1 MVNVILRRGGR
12 KETRRAS
19 DASLCLQACAQALK
33 RRLHMDKSVKSRRTM
48 APELLLDVEERC
60 NYTLRAVPL
69 QDRPRRGQAGMVE
82 GVAYFLWWCRRCRCT
97 VSFHKPCNCVVTL
110 AAGGV
115 KHVRQGHGFFQ
126 RRSQYWERSHLS
138 IVCCAPSQPFERQLS
153 WLLGY

>member
-82 GVAYFLWWCRRCRCT
+82 GVAYFL
-97 VSFHKPCNCVVTL
+97 
-110 AAGGV
+110 
-115 KHVRQGHGFFQ
+115 
-126 RRSQYWERSHLS
+126 
-138 IVCCAPSQPFERQLS
+138 
-153 WLLGY
+153 